1 MTIAMRYGLV
11 LLIFIGA
18 IAGADTTS
26 NAAKVQVLFTP
37 GDNIASV
44 IVQAIRDAKHSV
56 RVQSFNFTNKAIGR
70 ALQDAQRRGIEV
82 SILADQEQFEKG
94 AAFVVRDL
102 KAAGI
107 QVKLDGAHRAAH
119 NKIMLIDDD
128 GINPKIITG
137 SFNFTQAAQKSNAE
151 NIVLIHNDK
160 VLAQA
165 YRDNWQQ
172 HWQHSIAI
180 E

>member
-1 MTIAMRYGLV
+1 MRHGLV

-18 IAGADTTS
+18 IAVADTTS

-37 GDNIASV
+37 GDNIAAA
-44 IVQAIRDAKHSV
+44 IVQAIRNATQSI

-70 ALQDAQRRGIEV
+70 ALQDAQRRGIAV
-82 SILADQEQFEKG
+82 TILADQEQFEKG
-94 AAFVVRDL
+94 ASFIVRDL
-102 KAAGI
+102 KSADI

-128 GINPKIITG
+128 GVNPIIITG

-160 VLAQA
+160 ALAKA

-172 HWQHSIAI
+172 HWRHGVAI